1 MKNSLRRTGRLFLA
15 TAALGLLVLPA
26 CRVHNSVF
34 RIEPVR
40 PIADLQ
46 REALTVSPPPQS
58 EGLRASELVDLVPL
72 IPSARLDI
80 RYASERNFLGT
91 PVYPAARALLQRP
104 AAKALAR
111 VAEALKA
118 RGFGLL
124 IHDAYRP
131 WSVTWVFWQATPA
144 DQHGFVASPAKGSVH
159 NRGCAIDLSLYRLAD
174 GRPVTMPSGYDEFSP
189 RAAAAYPGGTAKQ
202 RQLRDLLRQAMM
214 AEGFK
219 PITSEWWHFDYRDS
233 ALYPVLNVPFPTPQ
247 AD

>member
-1 MKNSLRRTGRLFLA
+1 MVKPNRHFPALAAAFSLLA
-15 TAALGLLVLPA
+15 ISA
-26 CRVHNSVF
+26 CSSTVHEFRV
-34 RIEPVR
+34 EPVR
-40 PIADLQ
+40 PVAELLA
-46 REALTVSPPPQS
+46 EAHAVRPPSQS
-58 EGLRASELVDLVPL
+58 EGLRAPELVDLATV
-72 IPSARLDI
+72 IPGARLDI

-104 AAKALAR
+104 AAEALAR
-111 VAEALKA
+111 VAGALKA

-131 WSVTWVFWQATPA
+131 WSVTWVFWQATPKH
-144 DQHGFVASPAKGSVH
+144 QHGFVANPARGSVH

-202 RQLRDLLRQAMM
+202 RQLRDLLRRAME

-233 ALYPVLNVPFPTPQ
+233 ALYPVLDLPLDAVP
-247 AD
+247 AG